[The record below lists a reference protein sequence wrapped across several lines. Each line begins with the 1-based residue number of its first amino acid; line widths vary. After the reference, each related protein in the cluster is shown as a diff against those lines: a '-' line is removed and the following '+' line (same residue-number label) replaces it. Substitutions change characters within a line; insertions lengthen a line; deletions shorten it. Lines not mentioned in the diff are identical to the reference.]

1 MPPMEPKT
9 INPQRDRYKSIDLQV
24 VKPAYV
30 RHGASFLDENDNVP
44 TTIFQ
49 PVSQRV
55 QEESEPATGGGSLF

>member
-1 MPPMEPKT
+1 MEPKT

-44 TTIFQ
+44 ATMFQ

-55 QEESEPATGGGSLF
+55 QEESEPETAGGSLF